1 MFFAYKYAHRANMVW
16 KAIYLLIN
24 YQFARPIR
32 AIAICIHTSFD
43 ALAQVVE
50 GELRGNLISMESL
63 RRFLSRARLIP
74 NMLPGKH
81 SLLMM
86 TTPDTLGLPILLS
99 NARKLKYY
107 SPKTMNFA

>member
-1 MFFAYKYAHRANMVW
+1 MVW

-86 TTPDTLGLPILLS
+86 TTPDTLGLPFLLT
-99 NARKLKYY
+99 NARKLKILFT
-107 SPKTMNFA
+107 KNNEFCVGRT

>member
-1 MFFAYKYAHRANMVW
+1 MVW

-43 ALAQVVE
+43 ALAQVVLVVLE

-74 NMLPGKH
+74 NMLPDKH